1 MHPDCVSIGSRALF
15 LQSTVLLSLSLSGC
29 WFFILNISRSFTK
42 PPFNS
47 CFSSAGEKDIVKLSE
62 KTRESQSKQVLSQ
75 DQSGSSVMELF
86 FHGSSCPAVWREL
99 SYEYQHFM
107 YCVSL
112 RMVVP
117 LRATEEMG
125 KVLYMTDSF
134 EPEVLRNVTLE
145 GPGVI

>member
-1 MHPDCVSIGSRALF
+1 MDLPV
-15 LQSTVLLSLSLSGC
+15 QLSGE
-29 WFFILNISRSFTK
+29 
-42 PPFNS
+42 NS
-47 CFSSAGEKDIVKLSE
+47 L
-62 KTRESQSKQVLSQ
+62 T
-75 DQSGSSVMELF
+75 
-86 FHGSSCPAVWREL
+86 
-99 SYEYQHFM
+99 EYQHFM

-145 GPGVI
+145 GTRV